1 MRRALRANVLWAV
14 VVMLGVPLSIPA
26 IVWGERGHA
35 LFGYSFEYGLVVLGL
50 LATAR
55 TRRRRLLR
63 WLAVAGYP
71 ALLLFLTYE
80 YAFESSFHRP
90 PALAEDWRLAINL
103 VHFLSEMTSFA
114 WVAAIG
120 GSLVGVVLL
129 IVLLNRTFTA
139 LQEKEPAVPRRRVG
153 MAALAWTLLSGI
165 LTFAGAPLA
174 SAKIIDNT
182 RASVAVHAR
191 LRALG
196 EGGPDARYQDLMR
209 VRLQKKPNF
218 YFLVIEAY
226 GEILTTWDMADA
238 YRALISRIQTRLEAA
253 GYRARTGISSA
264 PVHGGRSWLSLG
276 TMQTGILI
284 DQPESFTLLTSRV
297 REVPT
302 LIGFFRNQGYHTGSL
317 EPGTKDRTGVGAGD
331 MYAHE
336 LRVTAPQLDYQGTKY
351 GWGVIPDRFSLET
364 FRKSSL
370 PALAEPRYLFYM
382 AVSTHYPWTRDT
394 VPAYEDSADWPPLP
408 GVEKI
413 GTDYRLHYLKSVE
426 YEWRALAD
434 FLEAD
439 KSQDAVIV
447 VLGDHQPRLESNSPG
462 EVTFHTPVHILSK
475 DGAFVESFA
484 DIGFQQG
491 LYAEPGRTTTLNHE
505 GLFSLL
511 VTKLAAAYGT
521 PETRWLATYFPEG
534 ISLRGL
540 NP

>member
-55 TRRRRLLR
+55 TARRRLFR
-63 WLAVAGYP
+63 WIAVAAYP
-71 ALLLFLTYE
+71 LLLLFLTYE

-103 VHFLSEMTSFA
+103 LHFLSEMTSLS

-120 GSLVGVVLL
+120 GSLLGVVLI

-139 LQEKEPAVPRRRVG
+139 LQEKDPAVPLRRLGV
-153 MAALAWTLLSGI
+153 AALAWALLSGI

-174 SAKIIDNT
+174 SAKIVDNT
-182 RASVAVHAR
+182 RASVAVHDR

-238 YRALISRIQTRLEAA
+238 YRALMARIQTRLEAA
-253 GYRARTGISSA
+253 GYRARTGVSSA

-284 DQPESFTLLTSRV
+284 DQPESFTLLKSRV
-297 REVPT
+297 QEVPT
-302 LIGFFRNQGYHTGSL
+302 LIGFFRNQGYHTASL
-317 EPGTKDRTGVGAGD
+317 EPGTKDRTGVGADD

-336 LRVTAPQLDYQGTKY
+336 LRITAPQLDYQGTKY

-364 FRKSSL
+364 FRKSNL
-370 PALAEPRYLFYM
+370 PTLAEPRYLFYM
-382 AVSTHYPWTRDT
+382 AVSTHYPWTHDT
-394 VPAYEDSADWPPLP
+394 VPAYEESADWPPLP

-426 YEWRALAD
+426 YEWRALAE

-439 KSQDAVIV
+439 RSQDAVIV

-491 LYAEPGRTTTLNHE
+491 LYAEPGRGQTLNHE

-511 VTKLAAAYGT
+511 VTKLGAAYGT